1 LNNYQTDPSSST
13 AERISLS
20 WVEKKGFA
28 HWGLALL
35 WLLLMFLLSQIIV
48 AVVAVVYLLVTGEAT
63 TVQELLSAVNSRLDV
78 LFLGNS
84 AGQILCFALA
94 TLLITRLHTASESK
108 RSFLRMTW
116 TSHTPRYMLLAI
128 PLILVI
134 QPTIMFLG
142 YLNSF
147 LPVPD
152 IMAEMQ
158 QNQYQMFEDFL
169 RQDGVLLLG
178 LFHIALV
185 PAFAEEI
192 LFRGYIFR
200 AFEKSKGVIGGLI
213 FSSLIFALFHL
224 QLTNI
229 LPLATLGA
237 VMGLLTWVSGSIWP
251 AVVAHF
257 INNGSAVVVGS
268 YMPDTAFADLTPETL
283 PSLWMLGLSIIL
295 TAVLVRIILY
305 NSNYQLK
312 E

>member
-1 LNNYQTDPSSST
+1 M
-13 AERISLS
+13 
-20 WVEKKGFA
+20 
-28 HWGLALL
+28 ALL
-35 WLLLMFLLSQIIV
+35 WLV
-48 AVVAVVYLLVTGEAT
+48 AVFLVSQLIVVIVVAGYIVVFDDISTPENIMTAM
-63 TVQELLSAVNSRLDV
+63 ESRLDI

-84 AGQILCFALA
+84 TGQILCFALA
-94 TLLITRLHTASESK
+94 SFLVVGLHTVSK
-108 RSFLRMTW
+108 NKTSFLRMAW
-116 TSHTPRYMLLAI
+116 SEKTPLYMLLAI
-128 PLILVI
+128 PLILFI
-134 QPTIMFLG
+134 QPVIMFLG

-152 IMAEMQ
+152 LLAEMQ

-169 RQDGVLLLG
+169 RKDGVLLLG

-200 AFEKSKGVIGGLI
+200 AFEKNKGVIAALI

-237 VMGLLTWVSGSIWP
+237 VMGLLTWMSGSIWP

-257 INNGSAVVVGS
+257 MNNGAAVVMGS
-268 YMPDTAFADLTPETL
+268 YMPDTAFADLTPESL
-283 PSLWMLGLSIIL
+283 PPLWMLGLSIIL
-295 TAVLVRIILY
+295 TVIMIRIIY
-305 NSNYQLK
+305 RNSNYQLK
-312 E
+312 T

>member
-1 LNNYQTDPSSST
+1 MNNFQSDPTDFIDRVNRP
-13 AERISLS
+13 
-20 WVEKKGFA
+20 WVERKGFS
-28 HWGLALL
+28 HWGMALL
-35 WLLLMFLLSQIIV
+35 WLV
-48 AVVAVVYLLVTGEAT
+48 AVFLVSQLIVVIVVAGYIVVFDDISTPENIMTAM
-63 TVQELLSAVNSRLDV
+63 ESRLDI

-84 AGQILCFALA
+84 TGQILCFALA
-94 TLLITRLHTASESK
+94 SFLVVGLHTVSK
-108 RSFLRMTW
+108 NKTSFLRMAW
-116 TSHTPRYMLLAI
+116 SEKTPLYMLLAI
-128 PLILVI
+128 PLILFI
-134 QPTIMFLG
+134 QPVIMFLG

-152 IMAEMQ
+152 LLAEMQ

-169 RQDGVLLLG
+169 RKDGVLLLG

-200 AFEKSKGVIGGLI
+200 AFEKNKGVIAALI

-237 VMGLLTWVSGSIWP
+237 VMGLLTWMSGSIWP

-257 INNGSAVVVGS
+257 MNNGAAVVMGS
-268 YMPDTAFADLTPETL
+268 YMPDTAFADLTPESL
-283 PSLWMLGLSIIL
+283 PPLWMLGLSIIL
-295 TAVLVRIILY
+295 TVIMIRIIY
-305 NSNYQLK
+305 RNSNYQLK
-312 E
+312 T